1 MSEELEKA
9 YELGRLEGERLNEN
23 LGEPVNEMAMAEESA
38 TFLLENGFVI
48 KNPEEFI
55 TLSNNLDLKSVIERL
70 NALQA
75 EAVEP
80 VNLEAFNRN
89 MAERLSQI
97 SDILDND
104 HYFNNSLQA
113 QSFID
118 KLNELKNNFTA
129 VENYHRALNLVK
141 EKRTT
146 LQDINERI
154 ANITKDNNMD
164 PAIKTKETMKLAY
177 GINVAKKDVI
187 ESEHL
192 RDSYKAAYEASL
204 NVSDITNYKNSLLKQ
219 INELDD
225 LFRNI
230 QSMSPENKDVLASL
244 IRDTRD
250 LIVVLDLSR
259 QQKETEFKELCQ
271 KYSLEFIGRVDTN
284 NLNQTIV
291 ENVEPTEP
299 TIEEDN
305 GLTPEVVENVEVND
319 EVLDITELI
328 EKLKEVNPG
337 VEFKLSEDEKTIL
350 ASVTLENLTMP
361 ENFYFDIVDGIT
373 NRGNAKPGKHISA
386 QVGLLERQEEK
397 ISSLEELYEALK
409 ELNPDVEFEMNAS
422 NDNSMYENIAF
433 CDTPVEKLAL
443 PEGFYFDIV
452 DGITNRGRAT
462 AENTINLKIKVINL
476 DYYMRKDVDLTKVLE
491 GCSVEE
497 LVSALKELN
506 PEVNIEFD
514 AQKEKLI
521 LPPEVDAKDLKLPE
535 GFSYDKTLGIN
546 NKVNDYDPYTGIE
559 VKTKEN
565 KLDDPVNDI
574 QLPNFP
580 GNDAPKEKHKV
591 IKIRKAYINEYI
603 AGAIVIAGLGFCYAA
618 NPLLGLGATGIA
630 ASQFPPLQEKFKSL
644 QETFKRKFGMKD
656 KENEPENVKG
666 WGERFKE
673 LGKKAIAKL
682 QRNHSEVHEEEI
694 VEEQALPEAPADL
707 GPEDTLNSDEV
718 DLQNVDIDELNPEM
732 PAQDEEA
739 AKVSEEIGA
748 VVSAAL
754 DNPDRPAIVTSFERG
769 LQEQLAGLDDPD
781 ELDLPGGGR

>member
-1 MSEELEKA
+1 MSEELENA

-177 GINVAKKDVI
+177 GINIAKKDVI

-250 LIVVLDLSR
+250 LIVVLDLAR

-299 TIEEDN
+299 TIEENNDEILN
-305 GLTPEVVENVEVND
+305 VND
-319 EVLDITELI
+319 LI

-397 ISSLEELYEALK
+397 INSLEELYAALK
-409 ELNPDVEFEMNAS
+409 ELNPDAEFEMNAS
-422 NDNSMYENIAF
+422 NDNTMYENIAF

-452 DGITNRGRAT
+452 DGITNRGRA
-462 AENTINLKIKVINL
+462 AENTINLKIEPLVRQEEKIH
-476 DYYMRKDVDLTKVLE
+476 
-491 GCSVEE
+491 SVEE
-497 LVSALKELN
+497 LVDALKELN

-535 GFSYDKTLGIN
+535 GFSYDETLGIN

-603 AGAIVIAGLGFCYAA
+603 AGAIVIAIVGAFYAA

-644 QETFKRKFGMKD
+644 QETFKRKFGMKN

-694 VEEQALPEAPADL
+694 VEEQVLPEAPADL
-707 GPEDTLNSDEV
+707 GPADTLNADEV

-732 PAQDEEA
+732 PAQDEEE
-739 AKVSEEIGA
+739 AKVSEKIGA

-769 LQEQLAGLDDPD
+769 LQEQLAGLDEPD

>member
-1 MSEELEKA
+1 MSEELENA

-97 SDILDND
+97 SDILNND

-177 GINVAKKDVI
+177 GINIAKKDVI
-187 ESEHL
+187 EAEHL
-192 RDSYKAAYEASL
+192 RDSYKVAYEASL
-204 NVSDITNYKNSLLKQ
+204 NVSDITNNKNSLLKQ

-250 LIVVLDLSR
+250 LIVVLDLAR

-271 KYSLEFIGRVDTN
+271 KYSLEYIGRVDTN
-284 NLNQTIV
+284 NLKEAIV
-291 ENVEPTEP
+291 ENVGSAES
-299 TIEEDN
+299 TIEESND
-305 GLTPEVVENVEVND
+305 LTPEVVENVEVND
-319 EVLDITELI
+319 EVLDINELI

-373 NRGNAKPGKHISA
+373 NRGNAKSGNYISA

-397 ISSLEELYEALK
+397 INSLEELYEALK
-409 ELNPDVEFEMNAS
+409 ELNPDAEFEMNAS
-422 NDNSMYENIAF
+422 NDNTMYENIAF

-443 PEGFYFDIV
+443 PEGFYLDIV

-462 AENTINLKIKVINL
+462 AENTINLKIEPLVRQEENIH
-476 DYYMRKDVDLTKVLE
+476 
-491 GCSVEE
+491 SIEE
-497 LVSALKELN
+497 LVEALKELN
-506 PEVNIEFD
+506 PDANIEIND
-514 AQKEKLI
+514 NLGVMEI
-521 LPPEVDAKDLKLPE
+521 TSEVDAKKLKLPE
-535 GFSYDKTLGIN
+535 GFSYDETLGIN
-546 NKVNDYDPYTGIE
+546 NKVNDYEPYMGIDI
-559 VKTKEN
+559 KTEEKELE
-565 KLDDPVNDI
+565 KPVDDI
-574 QLPNFP
+574 QLPNIP
-580 GNDAPKEKHKV
+580 SNDAPKDRHKV
-591 IKIRKAYINEYI
+591 TRIRKAYINEYI
-603 AGAIVIAGLGFCYAA
+603 AGAIVIVGLGICYTI
-618 NPLLGLGATGIA
+618 NPLIGLGATGYA
-630 ASQFPPLQEKFKSL
+630 VSQFPPLQEKFKSL

-682 QRNHSEVHEEEI
+682 QRNHSEAHEEEI
-694 VEEQALPEAPADL
+694 VEEQTLPEAPADL
-707 GPEDTLNSDEV
+707 GPEDTLNADEV
-718 DLQNVDIDELNPEM
+718 DLQNIDIDELNSEM
-732 PAQDEEA
+732 PAQDEEE
-739 AKVSEEIGA
+739 AKIQEEIGA
-748 VVSAAL
+748 VVSDAL
-754 DNPDRPAIVTSFERG
+754 DTPERPTILSSFEQG
-769 LQEQLAGLDDPD
+769 LQEQLAGLDEPD